1 MTQATVYETDP
12 AVQIDLVR
20 LNPDNQ
26 LLEVEYSVSD
36 ITATEGQDY
45 FAPGSYSVTFGPGQR
60 SARLLVPL
68 VQDSEFEGD
77 ETFVVELAEVPGRSA
92 SNVDRRI
99 VVLIRD
105 DETQAP

>member
-1 MTQATVYETDP
+1 
-12 AVQIDLVR
+12 
-20 LNPDNQ
+20 
-26 LLEVEYSVSD
+26 
-36 ITATEGQDY
+36 
-45 FAPGSYSVTFGPGQR
+45 
-60 SARLLVPL
+60 VPL